1 MRRILCI
8 GMPFGLFFSEFS
20 AALVA
25 AGCDVKRIVF
35 DAGDFV
41 YTPAGQRVVYQGNEA
56 GWPRFIETFLRRYKI
71 DGVITFND
79 AHFREAGALAA
90 AERLGIRRYVM
101 EHGYLRPHWITF
113 ERDGVNADSK
123 LPRAIEFYR
132 NQNIAAPVDARFEFR
147 LRGVVVNTIVHFA
160 FAIAGSPFLRYNS
173 RYYGDSVRQ
182 QAKGYV
188 FEIIR
193 RLSHTRHRELMD
205 IEALRAPDAKV
216 FLCLLQKPGDVQL
229 VKHSRFEGNV
239 PFIRE
244 VMQSFAA
251 SAPGNARLI
260 IKQHPLD
267 YGKEGCARLVL
278 RMADELGIGRQVA
291 FVRNISIENMM
302 PLIDGAIT
310 INSTAGLACIMAGK
324 SVKSMG
330 RAIYNFEGLTNQKPL
345 DKFWHEAQP
354 PQASDVACFVNYLK
368 ATSQFNGGFETASAR
383 KVLIP
388 LLVDAIMQDTLV
400 WHPAAK
406 AAQLQDQ
413 AKAAPVPKSRPAD
426 ALA

>member
-1 MRRILCI
+1 MRRILCV
-8 GMPFGLFFSEFS
+8 GMPFGLFFKEFS
-20 AALVA
+20 TALVV
-25 AGCDVKRIVF
+25 AGCDVKRVVF

-41 YTPAGQRVVYQGNEA
+41 LTPARHRLVYSGNEA
-56 GWPRFIETFLRRYKI
+56 GWPRFIETILRRYKI
-71 DGVITFND
+71 DGVITFNN

-101 EHGYLRPHWITF
+101 EHGYLRPHWITL

-123 LPRAIEFYR
+123 LPRSIEFYR
-132 NQNIAAPVDARFEFR
+132 NQDIAAPMDAQFDFR
-147 LRGVVVNTIVHFA
+147 LRGVVVNTIAHFA

-182 QAKGYV
+182 QARGYI
-188 FEIIR
+188 FETIR
-193 RLSHTRHRELMD
+193 RLGRTRHREVMD
-205 IEALRAPDAKV
+205 IEALRSPDAKV

-229 VKHSRFEGNV
+229 VKHSRFKGNI

-251 SAPGNARLI
+251 SAPVNARLI

-267 YGKEGCARLVL
+267 YGKEGCDKLVFHL
-278 RMADELGIGRQVA
+278 AEELGIASQIA
-291 FVRNISIENMM
+291 FVRNISIEKIM

-330 RAIYNFEGLTNQKPL
+330 RAIYNFEGLTHQKPL
-345 DKFWHEAQP
+345 GEFWHGAQP
-354 PQASDVACFVNYLK
+354 PLASDVACFVNYLK
-368 ATSQFNGGFETASAR
+368 TTSQFNGGFETAAAR

-388 LLVDAIMQDTLV
+388 LLVDAIKQDTLV
-400 WHPAAK
+400 CHPEAK
-406 AAQLQDQ
+406 TGLLQIPPRRQ
-413 AKAAPVPKSRPAD
+413 T
-426 ALA
+426 ALGLSDV